1 MSLSHVIL
9 IFAEGQAIAVKLS
22 SQIDKVVNSMNQGLA
37 MLNGLME
44 DEVATFEDIKD
55 PGGKLYCEL
64 KCSNNTDNVPAVI
77 KKKLVHLMFLE
88 DRCKEEK
95 TVVN

>member
-77 KKKLVHLMFLE
+77 KKKLVNLMFLE